1 MLQHKPP
8 LPPTLHKARLGPLMQ
23 VATAGGPRG
32 IRTAADVG
40 SHHQSQDVWA
50 QKDEFGRVQ
59 WLNLTIN
66 GKDCS
71 FSEKMDE
78 EEVRV
83 FINRRNEMESY
94 NWNESESSLVI
105 QPLTLITKVKVGEV
119 K

>member
-1 MLQHKPP
+1 M
-8 LPPTLHKARLGPLMQ
+8 
-23 VATAGGPRG
+23 
-32 IRTAADVG
+32 
-40 SHHQSQDVWA
+40 
-50 QKDEFGRVQ
+50 
-59 WLNLTIN
+59 
-66 GKDCS
+66 DCS